1 MASVVCRQLSG
12 KSPSI
17 VSSPSN
23 SASAPSSTMLAMSVA
38 SARVGLGAEII
49 ESISRVTTHG
59 FPIFSHMRSTC
70 FCTANIFSGAT
81 AVPSSPR
88 ESNTTSASFIVAREV
103 PKRAPFDLR
112 DDPHVRQTRLA
123 QFLAQPTQRPRVGHL
138 PEGDEIHPGGRRE
151 LLDDESSPAFT
162 ANRPGLAKLTANCLT
177 VSCISTDFAHRQT
190 TSRGFTD
197 TTSKSAGVSPR
208 DGRMDADRVSL
219 GVGGE
224 KLERS
229 VVGAEGEDVRGFE
242 DGFAVHESHGLSPL
256 RKRRGRCRRGARR
269 RRRRRRGRRHR
280 AQTLGALL
288 RHA

>member
-88 ESNTTSASFIVAREV
+88 ESNTTSASFIVAGRSRSALRVSICAMIPTCGRPASRSSSRSRRSV
-103 PKRAPFDLR
+103 PRRAP
-112 DDPHVRQTRLA
+112 A
-123 QFLAQPTQRPRVGHL
+123 
-138 PEGDEIHPGGRRE
+138 GRR
-151 LLDDESSPAFT
+151 
-162 ANRPGLAKLTANCLT
+162 
-177 VSCISTDFAHRQT
+177 
-190 TSRGFTD
+190 
-197 TTSKSAGVSPR
+197 
-208 DGRMDADRVSL
+208 
-219 GVGGE
+219 
-224 KLERS
+224 
-229 VVGAEGEDVRGFE
+229 
-242 DGFAVHESHGLSPL
+242 
-256 RKRRGRCRRGARR
+256 
-269 RRRRRRGRRHR
+269 
-280 AQTLGALL
+280 
-288 RHA
+288 